1 MDLLGFHDPVFVVDL
16 TPETMERCRDELS
29 AALAARDEQPPGAAA
44 PPSPPR
50 LPLRAIALLF
60 ARDEDPVLLSIRP
73 TLDTAMLDA
82 VARLIRGALLTG
94 RTVANLVT
102 EVGDAELKRLYFARA
117 LPRFIYDGVPAPVRH
132 RVPEAL
138 RSALGHRRSR
148 RGPSRGR

>member
-1 MDLLGFHDPVFVVDL
+1 VDLLAPQDPVFVVDL
-16 TPETMERCRDELS
+16 TPETMASCRDELF
-29 AALAARDEQPPGAAA
+29 APDDQPAAA
-44 PPSPPR
+44 AVRPPPAPGS
-50 LPLRAIALLF
+50 PLRAIALLF

-102 EVGDAELKRLYFARA
+102 EAGDAELKRLYFARA

-148 RGPSRGR
+148 RGPTRAR